1 MMVEMP
7 VIVISSP
14 QFKTGKTTVVLN
26 LASALWNDGYEV
38 KIFSHNDKLIEQ
50 FIEKRKILNEKGH
63 DLYIPEIIDENTLL
77 NASYIDKG
85 VIIADIP
92 SLESEQYKQI
102 FYKAHTL
109 ITLIKSVDDLIGT
122 ENIKYLELI
131 WEVKKVI
138 AQKGIKNLNWIT
150 VENMMEKI
158 PETEI
163 QNTLHQHA
171 KRYGYR
177 IFSGLKKREAFKC
190 INEGLCLADMATIEK
205 KSMTMHDLYAYREIL
220 RLTDFLWNY
229 K

>member
-109 ITLIKSVDDLIGT
+109 ITVIKSVDDLIGT

-190 INEGLCLADMATIEK
+190 INEGLCLADKVKTEK
-205 KSMTMHDLYAYREIL
+205 KSMTMHDLYACREIL